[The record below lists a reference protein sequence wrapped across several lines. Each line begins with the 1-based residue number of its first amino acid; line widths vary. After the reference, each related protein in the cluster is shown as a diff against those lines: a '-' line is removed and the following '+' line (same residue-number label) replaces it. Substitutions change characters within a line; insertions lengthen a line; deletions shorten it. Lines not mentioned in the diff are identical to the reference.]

1 MIKMP
6 GRLSVKTIHGR
17 NGPFNVGRLATS
29 LGEFTVKDPQLDQF
43 SEGVFDGEFLVQ
55 QIKPASYFAGGRL
68 VVEVRAKVGEM
79 LLTDDGVLVT
89 PSSEPNFDSA
99 EMDPLEEDA
108 AAQSVQPVPLPAEPP
123 VESTQ
128 TQPVASDASET
139 TGQQAPPETDP
150 QNPDAALFGHLWPLD
165 NTVKLDPTIDRGLFR
180 QQVQRLKA
188 LGYQFQGRTQT
199 WLLRAAA

>member
-1 MIKMP
+1 MKMP

-43 SEGVFDGEFLVQ
+43 SEGVFEGEFLVE
-55 QIKPASYFAGGRL
+55 QIRPASYIAGGRM

-79 LLTDDGVLVT
+79 LLSDDGVLVT
-89 PSSEPNFDSA
+89 PSSEPHFDSA
-99 EMDPLEEDA
+99 EVDPLEEPT
-108 AAQSVQPVPLPAEPP
+108 QSGQLPAEPP
-123 VESTQ
+123 GEPS
-128 TQPVASDASET
+128 PVAPVTSEKSEES
-139 TGQQAPPETDP
+139 GQLSQGPDM
-150 QNPDAALFGHLWPLD
+150 QDPDAALFGHLWPIA

-180 QQVQRLKA
+180 QQCQRLKE